1 MNEAKLVLVAT
12 PLLVASILL
21 GNSAQASIVKSIP
34 ARTHVALVS
43 AQPIP
48 ESVTPNSS
56 QESNPITDQ
65 LGCGC
70 AYCVKAKSELQGKLP
85 LLNNL

>member
-1 MNEAKLVLVAT
+1 MNEAKLILLAS

-21 GNSAQASIVKSIP
+21 GNSAQASIVKFIP
-34 ARTHVALVS
+34 ARTYVALAS

-70 AYCVKAKSELQGKLP
+70 ANCVKAKRELQGKLP